1 MGESNGGREEMI
13 NFEDEIIITLLKK
26 YDEELKIR
34 PHERG
39 AITDK
44 YACMI
49 TCYILGQKND
59 N

>member
-1 MGESNGGREEMI
+1 MI